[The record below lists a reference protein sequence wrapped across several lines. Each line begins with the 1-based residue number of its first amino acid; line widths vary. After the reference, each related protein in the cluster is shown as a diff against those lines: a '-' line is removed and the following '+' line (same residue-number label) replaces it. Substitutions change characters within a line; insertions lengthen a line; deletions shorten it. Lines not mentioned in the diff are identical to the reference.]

1 MSITTYTS
9 KIKKSA
15 IKYFERECSNCGH
28 KWHHERQVS
37 VEGEGWA
44 MDPLN
49 AAHSAQE
56 DAQKKLKSKLGD
68 EKDNINV
75 DVLCS
80 VCGHFDKKATEKNFK
95 KGYKDFLLSR
105 YKRQKLTIRRT
116 CISCGIIA
124 VLLLGYVIY
133 RLINAY
139 FTPDYTKGDVS
150 WFFLSLC
157 TVVSIIFA
165 IVFFERLKK
174 YNSCKQSLLQV
185 INKIINYS
193 EERALQL
200 VAQCYH
206 KGDNSLVRSDVWVNV
221 LMEESR

>member
-9 KIKKSA
+9 KITKSG
-15 IKYFERECSNCGH
+15 IKYFERECSQCGH
-28 KWHHERQVS
+28 TWQHEREVS

-44 MDPLN
+44 MDPAN
-49 AAHSAQE
+49 AAYFAQE
-56 DAQKKLKSKLGD
+56 DAQKKLKSKLND

-75 DVLCS
+75 GVLCPE
-80 VCGHFDKKATEKNFK
+80 CGHFDKKATEKNFK

-105 YKRQKLTIRRT
+105 YKRQKLAIRRT

-124 VLLLGYVIY
+124 ILLLGYVTY
-133 RLINAY
+133 RLISAY

-150 WFFLSLC
+150 WFFLILC
-157 TVVSIIFA
+157 TVVGIIFA

-174 YNSCKQSLLQV
+174 YNACKQSLLQV
-185 INKIINYS
+185 INNILKYS

-200 VAQCYH
+200 VTQCYH
-206 KGDNSLVRSDVWVNV
+206 KGDSSLARSDVWVNV
-221 LMEESR
+221 LMEES